1 MHPLDDEEPEH
12 EAVPA
17 VEEPNPEEA
26 GAAAESTPA
35 KAEYHT
41 GPHETDVDKIRSMFT
56 VTTNQF
62 GHKEAVFKS
71 PKVDGTTKLKD
82 TVKVTPSSSKAGPS
96 SITADGKYTGRLS
109 YWVDHKGPS
118 VTLPNGLT
126 TGSTEGGGSGASVG
140 DGHWDVPTADEAFDK
155 TLDQAVRRIARTHS
169 RVNQMLT
176 NTKEQLET
184 NATKSKEFQ
193 ENRIGKPCSFCGE
206 KIDNAYDSFNGHQL
220 MANGWCQHAY
230 HALQPFGH
238 WNDDVPEHEKG
249 E

>member
-1 MHPLDDEEPEH
+1 
-12 EAVPA
+12 
-17 VEEPNPEEA
+17 
-26 GAAAESTPA
+26 
-35 KAEYHT
+35 
-41 GPHETDVDKIRSMFT
+41 MFT

-71 PKVDGTTKLKD
+71 PKVTGTPKLKD

-96 SITADGKYTGRLS
+96 SITEDGKYTGRLS

-126 TGSTEGGGSGASVG
+126 SGMGEGGNSGESVG
-140 DGHWDVPTADEAFDK
+140 DKQWDVPTADEAFNK
-155 TLDQAVRRIARTHS
+155 TLDRAARSIANHHS
-169 RVNQMLT
+169 RTNRLLT

-206 KIDNAYDSFNGHQL
+206 KIDDAYDSFNGHQL

-230 HALQPFGH
+230 HALHGNGR